1 MEKGELRRLAQKR
14 KLLWKR
20 VAEIEEFLRGS
31 VVLMKRRCI
40 FAGCRKCAS
49 GERHPTWVLTVNRK
63 GKTQTV
69 YVGKTRLAEA
79 KRRVDNYRRLKGL
92 LEEVAQVNLVLFRGE
107 SLPRKGCEHERRGQA
122 GCGTPH
128 PRGP

>member
-1 MEKGELRRLAQKR
+1 MEERELRRLAQKR

-49 GERHPTWVLTVNRK
+49 GERHPTWVLTVHQK

-69 YVGKTRLAEA
+69 YVGKSRLAEA
-79 KRRVDNYRRLKGL
+79 KRLVGNYRRARTLM
-92 LEEVAQVNLVLFRGE
+92 EEVAQVNLLLFRGRH
-107 SLPRKGCEHERRGQA
+107 SFRKGSDHEQPGQ
-122 GCGTPH
+122 
-128 PRGP
+128 GP

>member
-1 MEKGELRRLAQKR
+1 MEERERRRLAQKR

-20 VAEIEEFLRGS
+20 VADIEEFLRGS

-69 YVGKTRLAEA
+69 YVGESRLAEA
-79 KRRVDNYRRLKGL
+79 KRLVENYRRLKGL
-92 LEEVAQVNLVLFRGE
+92 LEEVAQINLALFRRKD
-107 SLPRKGCEHERRGQA
+107 LPRKGCGHGQL
-122 GCGTPH
+122 GQ
-128 PRGP
+128 GP

>member
-1 MEKGELRRLAQKR
+1 MDERELRRLGQKR

-20 VAEIEEFLRGS
+20 AAEIEEFLRGS

-49 GERHPTWVLTVNRK
+49 GERHPTWVLTVNQK

-69 YVGKTRLAEA
+69 YVGKSRLAEA
-79 KRRVDNYRRLKGL
+79 KRLVENYRRARTLM
-92 LEEVAQVNLVLFRGE
+92 EEVAQVNLLLFRDRD
-107 SLPRKGCEHERRGQA
+107 SSRKGTGHDQRG
-122 GCGTPH
+122 G
-128 PRGP
+128 GP

>member
-1 MEKGELRRLAQKR
+1 MEERELRRLAQKR

-20 VAEIEEFLRGS
+20 MVEIEEFLRGS

-69 YVGKTRLAEA
+69 YVGRSRLADA
-79 KRRVDNYRRLKGL
+79 KRLVENYRRAKSL
-92 LEEVAQVNLVLFRGE
+92 LEEVAQINLALFRRKDT
-107 SLPRKGCEHERRGQA
+107 PRKGAEHDQPGQ
-122 GCGTPH
+122 
-128 PRGP
+128 GP

>member
-1 MEKGELRRLAQKR
+1 MEERELRRLARKR

-20 VAEIEEFLRGS
+20 AAEIEEFLRGS

-69 YVGKTRLAEA
+69 YVGESRLAEA
-79 KRRVDNYRRLKGL
+79 KRLVENYRRLKGL
-92 LEEVAQVNLVLFRGE
+92 LEEVAQINLALFRRKD
-107 SLPRKGCEHERRGQA
+107 LPRKGCGHGQL
-122 GCGTPH
+122 GQ
-128 PRGP
+128 GP